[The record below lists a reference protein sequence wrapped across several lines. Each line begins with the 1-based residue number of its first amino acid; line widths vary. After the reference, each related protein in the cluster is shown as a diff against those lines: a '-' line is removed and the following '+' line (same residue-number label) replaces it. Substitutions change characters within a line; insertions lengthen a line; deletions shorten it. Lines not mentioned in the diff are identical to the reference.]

1 MAKQLVNVSGHDFV
15 KLGSQIDMASIDWNF
30 WNFVRGGGS
39 TEEEIAD
46 SLAIVGDALK
56 DKFGEMFSLQELE
69 DWIACKDNKV
79 EDIIR
84 ELELEIS
91 ESDDEDEEDEN
102 DDDYEDDE

>member
-15 KLGSQIDMASIDWNF
+15 KLGSQIDMDSIAWNF
-30 WNFVRGGGS
+30 WNFVRGTGS

-46 SLAIVGDALK
+46 NLAIVGDALK
-56 DKFGEMFSLQELE
+56 DKFGETFSLQELE

-91 ESDDEDEEDEN
+91 ESDDDDYEDED